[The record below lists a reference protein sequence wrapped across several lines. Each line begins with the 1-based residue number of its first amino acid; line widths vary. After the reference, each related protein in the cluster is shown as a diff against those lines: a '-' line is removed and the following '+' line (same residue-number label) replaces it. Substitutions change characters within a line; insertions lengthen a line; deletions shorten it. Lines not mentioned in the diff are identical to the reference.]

1 MMVASSCL
9 HLVFGFDA
17 IRQRF
22 FYSTMVEQILTFGC
36 SVWASFLRTKAGVK
50 KVLPFQ
56 CSICRMITSSFKTAT
71 KESLIQVKSNLLPIY
86 LKILEMCTLRYL
98 PLLRMS
104 VSATPRENT
113 FSIVFLLI
121 EFPTLG

>member
-1 MMVASSCL
+1 MVAASSCL
-9 HLVFGFDA
+9 RLVFGFDA

-22 FYSTMVEQILTFGC
+22 FYSTMVEQIFTFGC

-50 KVLPFQ
+50 KVLSFQ
-56 CSICRMITSSFKTAT
+56 CSICRMITSST
-71 KESLIQVKSNLLPIY
+71 ESLIQVKSNLLPIY
-86 LKILEMCTLRYL
+86 LKILEICTLRYL